1 MAIQNVGTIQDILNR
16 YDAKSWARS
25 GKIEATENF
34 QWVKELDGISPTPES
49 KGLKTF
55 GDFLSNSINEV
66 NKLQNQANE
75 SIQKLVTGEN
85 KNIHETM
92 LRVEQAEIAFKTM
105 NQIRQ
110 KVLDAYREVM
120 KMQV

>member
-16 YDAKSWARS
+16 YDAKSWTKSA
-25 GKIEATENF
+25 EMEPVENF
-34 QWVKELDGISPTPES
+34 QWIEELDGLSPTPES
-49 KGLKTF
+49 KGHSTF
-55 GDFLSNSINEV
+55 GDFLANSINEV
-66 NKLQNQANE
+66 NSLQNKANE

-92 LRVEQAEIAFKTM
+92 LAVEKAEIAFKSM

>member
-25 GKIEATENF
+25 AKMEGVENF
-34 QWVKELDGISPTPES
+34 KWVEELDGISPTPES
-49 KGLKTF
+49 KGFKTF
-55 GDFLSNSINEV
+55 GDFLTDSINNV
-66 NKLQNQANE
+66 NTLQTQANE

-92 LRVEQAEIAFKTM
+92 LQVEQAEIAFKTM

>member
-25 GKIEATENF
+25 AKMEGVENF
-34 QWVKELDGISPTPES
+34 KWVEELDGISPSPES
-49 KGLKTF
+49 KGYKTF
-55 GDFLSNSINEV
+55 GDFLSDSVNNVNS
-66 NKLQNQANE
+66 LQTQANE

-92 LRVEQAEIAFKTM
+92 LQVEQAEIAFKTM

>member
-1 MAIQNVGTIQDILNR
+1 MSIKSVGGIQEVLNK
-16 YDAKSWARS
+16 YDARNWTKSA
-25 GKIEATENF
+25 EM
-34 QWVKELDGISPTPES
+34 Q
-49 KGLKTF
+49 GLKDFKWTEELNGLTPSAAPKANETF
-55 GDFLSNSINEV
+55 GDFLANSINDV
-66 NKLQNQANE
+66 NSLQHKANE

-92 LRVEQAEIAFKTM
+92 LHVEQAEIAFKTM

>member
-25 GKIEATENF
+25 AKMEGVENF
-34 QWVKELDGISPTPES
+34 KWVEELDGLSPTPES
-49 KGLKTF
+49 KGHKNF
-55 GDFLSNSINEV
+55 GDFLADSINQV
-66 NKLQNQANE
+66 NTLQSQANE

-85 KNIHETM
+85 KNLHETM
-92 LRVEQAEIAFKTM
+92 LKVENPEIAFKTM

-110 KVLDAYREVM
+110 KDLD
-120 KMQV
+120 

>member
-1 MAIQNVGTIQDILNR
+1 V
-16 YDAKSWARS
+16 
-25 GKIEATENF
+25 
-34 QWVKELDGISPTPES
+34 
-49 KGLKTF
+49 
-55 GDFLSNSINEV
+55 NS
-66 NKLQNQANE
+66 LQNKANE
-75 SIQKLVTGEN
+75 SIQRLVTGEN

-92 LRVEQAEIAFKTM
+92 LTVEKAEIAFKTM

>member
-16 YDAKSWARS
+16 YDAKSWTRS
-25 GKIEATENF
+25 AEMKGVEDLN
-34 QWVKELDGISPTPES
+34 WVEELDGLNPTPES
-49 KGLKTF
+49 KGYSTF
-55 GDFLSNSINEV
+55 GDFLANSLNEV
-66 NKLQNQANE
+66 NSLQNKANE

-92 LRVEQAEIAFKTM
+92 LQVEKAEIAFKSM

-110 KVLDAYREVM
+110 KVVDAYREVM
-120 KMQV
+120 KIQV

>member
-1 MAIQNVGTIQDILNR
+1 MAINTVGGIQDVLNK
-16 YDAKSWARS
+16 YDARAWTKSAEVDGVSDFKW
-25 GKIEATENF
+25 TEELEGIAPSPG
-34 QWVKELDGISPTPES
+34 VKGNES
-49 KGLKTF
+49 F
-55 GDFLSNSINEV
+55 GDFLANSMNDV
-66 NKLQNQANE
+66 NSLQHKANE

-85 KNIHETM
+85 KNLHETM
-92 LRVEQAEIAFKTM
+92 LHVEQAEIAFKTM

>member
-25 GKIEATENF
+25 GKIEAAENF

-49 KGLKTF
+49 KGFKTF

>member
-16 YDAKSWARS
+16 YDAKSWTRS
-25 GKIEATENF
+25 AEMKGVEDMS
-34 QWVKELDGISPTPES
+34 WVEELDGLSPTPET
-49 KGLKTF
+49 KGHETF
-55 GDFLSNSINEV
+55 GQFLANSLNEV
-66 NKLQNQANE
+66 NQLQNKANE

-92 LRVEQAEIAFKTM
+92 LSVEKAEIAFKTM
-105 NQIRQ
+105 NQVRQ
-110 KVLDAYREVM
+110 KVLEAYREVM

>member
-1 MAIQNVGTIQDILNR
+1 MSIKAMGGIQEVLNN
-16 YDAKSWARS
+16 YDARGWTKSAEMQGLKDFKW
-25 GKIEATENF
+25 TE
-34 QWVKELDGISPTPES
+34 ELDGLTPAAAP
-49 KGLKTF
+49 KGNETF
-55 GDFLSNSINEV
+55 GEFLANSINDV
-66 NKLQNQANE
+66 NSLQSKANV

-85 KNIHETM
+85 KNLHETM
-92 LRVEQAEIAFKTM
+92 LHVEQAEIAFKTM

>member
-49 KGLKTF
+49 KGFKTF

>member
-25 GKIEATENF
+25 AKMEGVENF
-34 QWVKELDGISPTPES
+34 KWVEELDGLSPTPES
-49 KGLKTF
+49 KGFKTF
-55 GDFLSNSINEV
+55 GDFLSDSINNV
-66 NKLQNQANE
+66 NTLQNQANE

-85 KNIHETM
+85 KNLHETM
-92 LRVEQAEIAFKTM
+92 LKVEQAEIAFKTM